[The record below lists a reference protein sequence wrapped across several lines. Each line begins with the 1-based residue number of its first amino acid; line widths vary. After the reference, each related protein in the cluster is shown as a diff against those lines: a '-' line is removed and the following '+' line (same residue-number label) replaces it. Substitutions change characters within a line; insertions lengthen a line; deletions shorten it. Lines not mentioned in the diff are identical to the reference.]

1 MHQSDWIRYIYCL
14 TLIGCVPISAG
25 PPPVPMGQSISHEIG
40 FSNNM
45 FLGGAEVGPDL
56 WYRHRLSDKTEFY
69 IQTGANVGYG
79 IFPYLGG
86 GYRRHL
92 IGGSETAKYNLDL
105 EFGGGAMI
113 WGQVAAP
120 MSFKLGHTPIWLTS
134 QPAISFNYMGLINL
148 PIGLSAKLKNHFSI
162 NLQGGA
168 RLFRGYGGDG
178 SLYYWNAGA
187 SFPF

>member
-1 MHQSDWIRYIYCL
+1 MYKIDWFKYIF
-14 TLIGCVPISAG
+14 TVILIGCVPISAG
-25 PPPVPMGQSISHEIG
+25 PPPVPMGQNIHNEIG
-40 FSNNM
+40 GANNM
-45 FLGGAEVGPDL
+45 FLRGTEIGPDL

-69 IQTGANVGYG
+69 IQTGANIGYG

-92 IGGSETAKYNLDL
+92 IGGSQHSKYNLDL

-120 MSFKLGHTPIWLTS
+120 MSLKLGPTPIWLTS
-134 QPAISFNYMGLINL
+134 QPALSLNYMGLINL

-162 NLQGGA
+162 NLQAGT
-168 RLFRGYGGDG
+168 RLFRGYGSDG
-178 SLYYWNAGA
+178 SSFYWNAGA